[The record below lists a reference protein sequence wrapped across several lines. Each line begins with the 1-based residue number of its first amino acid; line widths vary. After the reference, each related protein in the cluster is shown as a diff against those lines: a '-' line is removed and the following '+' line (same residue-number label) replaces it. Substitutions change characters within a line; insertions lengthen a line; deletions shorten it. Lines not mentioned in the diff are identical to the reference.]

1 MKNISNFQKY
11 IFKSILIFFVF
22 LFSISKTLFANEIF
36 ILKNEG
42 LSTLPPSYLEFLE
55 GYDEN
60 ISFSELKKNTWN
72 NSIQDPQSFIN
83 GYWVKYRIKNQLNSK
98 EIGIN
103 HNWNKEK
110 KIFISN
116 SLGVTEF
123 DYWKLGKH
131 NWIDDDNCENILPV
145 FEPYEYDKENPGVEI
160 KLIKNGNK
168 TKKKPSSS
176 SD

>member
-60 ISFSELKKNTWN
+60 NYAITLRTCIPNTN
-72 NSIQDPQSFIN
+72 RSDRSCDSRQQNHDPHS
-83 GYWVKYRIKNQLNSK
+83 GM
-98 EIGIN
+98 
-103 HNWNKEK
+103 
-110 KIFISN
+110 
-116 SLGVTEF
+116 
-123 DYWKLGKH
+123 D
-131 NWIDDDNCENILPV
+131 
-145 FEPYEYDKENPGVEI
+145 
-160 KLIKNGNK
+160 
-168 TKKKPSSS
+168 
-176 SD
+176 